1 MQKVIS
7 DVEQISL
14 KESKMLEAAKESLQS
29 QPIDPALDLKRAMEE
44 LKIDPKDPNFSEE
57 AMISQFQMIAEDPEA
72 DHMQRDRF
80 AHLIKVLNK
89 HKFWETQP
97 IMQARQRIQKEGQIQ

>member
-1 MQKVIS
+1 M
-7 DVEQISL
+7 SL
-14 KESKMLEAAKESLQS
+14 KEAQLLEAAQGSLKAVK
-29 QPIDPALDLKRAMEE
+29 IDPALDLKRAMEE

-57 AMISQFQMIAEDPEA
+57 AMINQFQAITEDPEA

-97 IMQARQRIQKEGQIQ
+97 IMQARQKIAKEG